1 MMNFNKFLTKS
12 LFLTLTLIVF
22 TACEDFEVENLNAPD
37 SERALSQDSD
47 VISLIDGSVTDMFY
61 TTINLWAVHNDG
73 LADQISTTNAYL
85 DFWGFM
91 DQPRRPINNNTTNSD
106 LYPVSAPW
114 NAFNSYIYNANTLLG
129 LVDGGKTLTGSDG
142 SDVTSEKEMA
152 AYFVRGISLGFIGMI
167 YDKAYRVEQSTDL
180 GALEFES
187 YDAIIGYALSDLD
200 KAISLA
206 SNGAGLRIYDGNVIS
221 NAEFKQVANSYAA
234 KILMGTSRTNS
245 ETVDYTRVLS
255 YISNGITA
263 DFDPG
268 AKNGVIFNNY
278 QDWSTYTLSTGAGY
292 LPVDQKVAYLAEGDA
307 TLQPQDY
314 PEDNTIVLDPIAND
328 TDARI
333 AQYFGYSTSFGYL
346 RESRGRHLFTNTRHT
361 RFFTGNNRNF
371 DGASLNLFP
380 LAELHYLK
388 AEAQLKSN
396 DLAGAK
402 ATLDA
407 SARGTNGLTTD
418 ADATSIA
425 KALLYEYSVEMH
437 LNGSG
442 GTNYC
447 FMRRH
452 DLLQKGTPTQYPVP
466 ATELEITGDSFYTFG
481 GEGAGNP
488 STAPG
493 PGWKAF

>member
-1 MMNFNKFLTKS
+1 MNFNNFLTKS
-12 LFLTLTLIVF
+12 LFLTFSLIVF
-22 TACEDFEVENLNAPD
+22 IACEDFEVENLNAPD

-129 LVDGGKTLTGSDG
+129 LIDSGKTLIGSDG
-142 SDVTSEKEMA
+142 SDVTSQKEMT

-167 YDKAYRVEQSTDL
+167 YDKAYRVDQSTDL

-206 SNGAGLRIYDGNVIS
+206 SNGAGLRVYDGKVIS
-221 NAEFKQVANSYAA
+221 NSEFKAVANSYAA
-234 KILMGTSRTNS
+234 KILMGTSRTSS
-245 ETVDYTRVLS
+245 ETVDYSKVLS

-268 AKNGVIFNNY
+268 AKNGVIYNNY
-278 QDWSTYTLSTGAGY
+278 QDWATYTLSTGAGY
-292 LPVDQKVAYLAEGDA
+292 LPVDQKVVYLAEGDA
-307 TLQPQDY
+307 TKQPQDY
-314 PEDNTIVLDPIAND
+314 PTDNTVVLDTISN
-328 TDARI
+328 TDDPRI
-333 AQYFGYSTSFGYL
+333 SQYFGYSTSFGYL
-346 RESRGRHLFTNTRHT
+346 RESRGRHLFTNHRHK
-361 RFFTGNNRNF
+361 RFFTGNDRNF
-371 DGASLNLFP
+371 DGASLNLLP

-388 AEAQLKSN
+388 AEAQLLSG
-396 DLAGAK
+396 DLSGAK

-481 GEGAGNP
+481 GDGAGNP

-493 PGWKAF
+493 PG

>member
-1 MMNFNKFLTKS
+1 MMNFNNFLTKS
-12 LFLTLTLIVF
+12 LFLTFSLVAFI
-22 TACEDFEVENLNAPD
+22 ACEDFEVENLNAPD
-37 SERALSQDSD
+37 SERALAEDSD

-114 NAFNSYIYNANTLLG
+114 NSMNSFIYNANTILG
-129 LVDGGKTLTGSDG
+129 LVDGGKTLTDSDG
-142 SDVTSEKEMA
+142 NDVTSKKEMA
-152 AYFVRGISLGFIGMI
+152 AYFVRGVSLGFIGML
-167 YDKAYRVEQSTDL
+167 YDKAYRVDQSTDL
-180 GALEFES
+180 ATLEFEN
-187 YDAIIGYALSDLD
+187 YDAIIGFALSDLD
-200 KAISLA
+200 KALSLS
-206 SNGAGLRIYDGNVIS
+206 SNGAGLRIYDGKEIS
-221 NAEFKQVANSYAA
+221 NTEFIQVANSYAA
-234 KILMGTSRTNS
+234 KILMGTSRS
-245 ETVDYTRVLS
+245 ADETVDYDKVLS
-255 YISNGITA
+255 YISNGISA

-268 AKNGVIFNNY
+268 AKNAVIFNNY

-307 TLQPQDY
+307 TKQPQDY
-314 PEDNTIVLDPIAND
+314 PSDNTIVLDSISNTSDPRVA
-328 TDARI
+328 A
-333 AQYFGYSTSFGYL
+333 YFGYSTSFGYL
-346 RESRGRHLFTNTRHT
+346 RESRGRHLFTNTVHE

-388 AEAQLKSN
+388 AEAQLKKG
-396 DLAGAK
+396 DLSGAK

-407 SARGTNGLTTD
+407 SARGTNGLTTGT
-418 ADATSIA
+418 DATSIA
-425 KALLYEYSVEMH
+425 GALLYEYSIEMH

-452 DLLQKGTPTQYPVP
+452 DLLQVGTPTQYPVP

-481 GEGAGNP
+481 GDGANNP